1 MLELALFAPWVFFL
15 FIGALDAGVYA
26 YCLVSMQAA
35 ARSAVLYT
43 SSGSTLAANNDVA
56 CNIVLGEM
64 HSVPGVG
71 STTSCASNPYVRAAS
86 VTGPDSA
93 AASQVTVR
101 FTSPVLIPVPGLLT
115 NQFTITRTAK
125 MRIRT

>member
-1 MLELALFAPWVFFL
+1 MLELALFAPWVFLL
-15 FIGALDAGVYA
+15 FIGALDTGVYA

-43 SSGSTLAANNDVA
+43 SSSSTLASNSDAA
-56 CNIVLGEM
+56 CNVVLGEM
-64 HSVPGVG
+64 RSVPGLG
-71 STTSCASNPYVRAAS
+71 AATSCDSNPYVRAAS

-93 AASQVTVR
+93 AASQVTIR
-101 FTSPVLIPVPGLLT
+101 LTSPALIPLPGLLAK
-115 NQFTITRTAK
+115 QFTITRTAK